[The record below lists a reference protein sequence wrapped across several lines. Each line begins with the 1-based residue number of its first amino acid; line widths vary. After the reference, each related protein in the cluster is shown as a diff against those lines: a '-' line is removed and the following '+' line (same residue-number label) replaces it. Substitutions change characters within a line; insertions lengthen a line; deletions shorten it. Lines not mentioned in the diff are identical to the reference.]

1 MYIIDKV
8 NQYSMLYPEIKPLFY
23 DILRTLTMQTVAQL
37 LFSMNNPNV
46 AFMNSTFIQT
56 TLYLCIGVA
65 SFWMVVY
72 KFLLSRNAFGINI

>member
-1 MYIIDKV
+1 MYIIDKF

-23 DILRTLTMQTVAQL
+23 DILRTITMQTVAQL